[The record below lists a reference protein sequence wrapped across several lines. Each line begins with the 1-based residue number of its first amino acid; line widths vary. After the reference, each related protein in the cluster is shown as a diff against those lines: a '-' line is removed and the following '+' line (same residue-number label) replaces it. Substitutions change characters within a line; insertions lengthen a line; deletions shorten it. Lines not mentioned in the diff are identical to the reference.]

1 MATNEAIEQRLGE
14 APADE
19 AVKERLER
27 EHGELLE
34 ELRAL
39 IPGAQ
44 VLFGFLLAIRFTSPF
59 TELNAVQR
67 DVYYATL
74 LTTAVSLVLLLAPSA
89 YHRLR
94 FREGDKDAMVRK
106 GNREAIA
113 GTGAIALAFTGVLYL
128 ITELLFTT
136 PAAITVALVFFALT
150 AWRWWA
156 IALFRKAREGAEA
169 KETSAGPHS
178 PKFRP

>member
-1 MATNEAIEQRLGE
+1 VATDEAIEQRLGE
-14 APADE
+14 APEDE
-19 AVKERLER
+19 DVKVRLER
-27 EHGELLE
+27 EHTELLE

-128 ITELLFTT
+128 ITDLLFTT
-136 PAAITVALVFFALT
+136 PAAIIVALVFFALT

>member
-128 ITELLFTT
+128 ITDLLFTT

>member
-1 MATNEAIEQRLGE
+1 MATDDVIQQRLGE
-14 APADE
+14 APEDE

-44 VLFGFLLAIRFTSPF
+44 VPFGF
-59 TELNAVQR
+59 
-67 DVYYATL
+67 
-74 LTTAVSLVLLLAPSA
+74 LLAPSA

-94 FREGDKDAMVRK
+94 VREGDKDAMVRK

-128 ITELLFTT
+128 ITDLVFTT
-136 PAAITVALVFFALT
+136 QAAIAVAVGFFA
-150 AWRWWA
+150 
-156 IALFRKAREGAEA
+156 
-169 KETSAGPHS
+169 
-178 PKFRP
+178 